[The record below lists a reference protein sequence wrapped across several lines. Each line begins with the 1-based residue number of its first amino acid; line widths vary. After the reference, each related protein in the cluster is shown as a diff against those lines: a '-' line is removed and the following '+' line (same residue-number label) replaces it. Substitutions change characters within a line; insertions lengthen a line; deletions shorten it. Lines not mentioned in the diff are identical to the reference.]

1 MSESTTSSLAPVRVP
16 DRIDALDLLRGFAVL
31 GILVMNIQSYGMPGS
46 AYFFPTSFGDMSGL
60 NGLVWWIGDLLF
72 ESKFITIFS
81 MLFGAGIAL
90 MSDRASASGRGFAG
104 LHYRRM
110 GWLLAIGLIHAYLL
124 WSGDILVTY
133 AVCGLLIFLFR
144 RSSARKLAIWGLV
157 FLLIGS
163 TMSCLSGWSSR
174 QWPPETLKEMKEG
187 FFPPAEK
194 IAEEVA
200 DMQGGFA
207 AQMKHRVAASA
218 FMHATVLP
226 WYMFWR
232 GVGVMLLGMALY
244 RTGVLSG
251 EARTRTY
258 RLFIVL
264 GLAVGLPLTVWG
276 NMRTLAIDWDVIPSF
291 FHMGQY
297 SYWGSILMALGWI
310 SIWMLLQHGGAVS
323 GLRTRLRAV
332 GRMALTNYLMQTVLG
347 VLIFTG
353 TGLGLFGR
361 VPRIG
366 QAGLVVLIWA
376 LELAWSPWW
385 LARFRFGPAEWL
397 WRSLS
402 YRSRQPFR
410 RSV

>member
-1 MSESTTSSLAPVRVP
+1 MSESTTSPLTPVRTP

-46 AYFFPTSFGDMSGL
+46 AYFFPTSFGDMGGL

-90 MSDRASASGRGFAG
+90 MSDRARASGRGFAG

-110 GWLLAIGLIHAYLL
+110 GWLLVIGLIHAYLL
-124 WSGDILVTY
+124 WSGDILVSY
-133 AVCGLLIFLFR
+133 AVCGLVVFLFR
-144 RSSARKLAIWGLV
+144 RSSPRKLVIWGLV

-174 QWPPETLKEMKEG
+174 QWPPEVLSEMKEN
-187 FFPPAEK
+187 FFPPAPK

-207 AQMKHRVAASA
+207 AQSKHRVAASA

-226 WYMFWR
+226 WYMLWR
-232 GVGVMLLGMALY
+232 GLGVMLLGMALY
-244 RTGVLSG
+244 RTGVLTG
-251 EARTRTY
+251 EAHVRTY

-291 FHMGQY
+291 FHIGQY

-310 SIWMLLQHGGAVS
+310 SVWMLLQRSGAVE

-376 LELAWSPWW
+376 LQLAWSPWW

-410 RSV
+410 RSA